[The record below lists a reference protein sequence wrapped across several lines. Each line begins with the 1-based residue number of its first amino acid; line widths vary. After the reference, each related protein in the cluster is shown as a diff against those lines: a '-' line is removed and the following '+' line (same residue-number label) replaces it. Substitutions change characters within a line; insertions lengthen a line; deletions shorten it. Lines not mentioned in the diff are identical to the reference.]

1 MRLPLTIL
9 LGALIIGGVVGVVGI
24 KMQPNYDE
32 SRLQPITVEAA
43 CDTEGNGDE
52 EVPVFFLR
60 LRL

>member
-32 SRLQPITVEAA
+32 SRLQPIIVDAPPA
-43 CDTEGNGDE
+43 
-52 EVPVFFLR
+52 PH
-60 LRL
+60 